1 MSLLF
6 LSIPATIL
14 AAIFERP
21 RKVRAHRHRPREV
34 VWYK

>member
-6 LSIPATIL
+6 IFIPATIL

-21 RKVRAHRHRPREV
+21 RKVRVHRYRPREV
-34 VWYK
+34 IWFK